1 LYWFQTAYIRDKT
14 ALFVVYAWMVVSLA
28 DAMSEPF
35 PTRAKVVSNHPGTSS
50 GAAMQLRDRRKV
62 AIGQLPALQND
73 TCTGQKAQKRA
84 EMEAGNDSL
93 QTV

>member
-1 LYWFQTAYIRDKT
+1 
-14 ALFVVYAWMVVSLA
+14 
-28 DAMSEPF
+28 
-35 PTRAKVVSNHPGTSS
+35 
-50 GAAMQLRDRRKV
+50 MQLRDRRNV
-62 AIGQLPALQND
+62 AIGQLLALQND